1 MSDAWWKAETTR
13 AATVREEAMPRGVA
27 ARGRGDQVTRA
38 QDDARPILRSGE
50 AAVVVE
56 LTPDR
61 GGQRPA
67 DATADGDSG
76 EAWA

>member
-13 AATVREEAMPRGVA
+13 AATVREEETRGVA
-27 ARGRGDQVTRA
+27 GRGRGDQVTRA
-38 QDDARPILRSGE
+38 QDGARPILRSGE
-50 AAVVVE
+50 AAVVE
-56 LTPDR
+56 RTPDQ